1 MKYQRSCIWSITQE
15 FFTKSNS
22 IQTCT
27 HVKLSPKEPSP
38 MKVQGSTPAN
48 EVLQHS
54 VCRFC
59 WVLSYDQTIQR
70 RTCYILYIWKRI
82 SSVIHGNLLTDLLS
96 VESIEKLGPWLL
108 FFICFSLVSVSQDTA
123 NWILLERCS
132 FKSSTSRN
140 FRNITPMICQKWFIF
155 PCWNFLSSPKFMFW
169 FFWLVETV
177 VSMGY
182 IGAIFYTKLP
192 GMLAS

>member
-22 IQTCT
+22 IQTCSR
-27 HVKLSPKEPSP
+27 KILS
-38 MKVQGSTPAN
+38 QGTLTYESSRKYSSTWSTPTQCMQ
-48 EVLQHS
+48 VLLGS
-54 VCRFC
+54 II
-59 WVLSYDQTIQR
+59 WPTIHC

-108 FFICFSLVSVSQDTA
+108 FFICFSLLSVSQDRA